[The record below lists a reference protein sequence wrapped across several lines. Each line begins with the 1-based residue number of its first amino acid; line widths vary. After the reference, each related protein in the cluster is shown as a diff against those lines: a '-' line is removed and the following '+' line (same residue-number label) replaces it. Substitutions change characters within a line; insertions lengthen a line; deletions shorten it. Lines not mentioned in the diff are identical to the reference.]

1 MSYRFAFMIS
11 LIFAIGCSSEGPNP
25 LFEGNEA
32 LEFEK
37 IMADYKSPEYKWGFL
52 TEVGQL
58 AIDDKYDDL
67 REFSDGLS
75 AMSINGLWGY
85 VDKSGNETIPARFR
99 TVKTF
104 SEGIAVTQDLNG
116 KFHLLT
122 RNGEVIADSLEYDDV
137 SKFEEDKSV
146 VNRGYLFGFIDK
158 DGKIAIEPTYESAR
172 AFDNGIA
179 MVKQNGKFG
188 FIDQNNK
195 IQIPLQY
202 DKIWYPNSGMIR
214 YKKDGNFGYIALES
228 KQEVKGKFSSA
239 TDFFGNNAVVNDGNN
254 FYLLDKKGKKTIL
267 PYSYV
272 DVGGEDRWIYAADA
286 RFGFLNNDGSVLCLP
301 QYDLLMRYR
310 DGRAGFAIDD
320 GWGYLDETGS
330 VIIPPKYPLV
340 WDFVNGY
347 ARIISRYGFGFIDKS
362 GREVHEPRYME
373 VRDFSEGLA
382 RIQVYR

>member
-11 LIFAIGCSSEGPNP
+11 LIFVIGCANDGPKP

-32 LEFEK
+32 REYEK
-37 IMADYKSPEYKWGFL
+37 ILADYSSPDYKWGFL
-52 TEVGQL
+52 TEDGKL
-58 AIDDKYDDL
+58 AVEDKYDDL
-67 REFSDGLS
+67 REFNDGLA
-75 AMSINGLWGY
+75 AMSKNGLWGY
-85 VDKSGNETIPARFR
+85 VDQAGNEIIPARFR

-104 SEGIAVTQDLNG
+104 SEGIAVAQDLNG

-122 RNGEVIADSLEYDDV
+122 DKGEVIADSLDYDDIG
-137 SKFEEDKSV
+137 KFEQGKSV
-146 VNRGYLFGFIDK
+146 VNRDYLFGFLDK
-158 DGKIAIEPTYESAR
+158 SGKISIEPTYESAR
-172 AFDNGIA
+172 AFSNGLA
-179 MVKQNGKFG
+179 MVQKDGKFG
-188 FIDQNNK
+188 FIDHNNVVL
-195 IQIPLQY
+195 IPFQY
-202 DKIWYPNSGMIR
+202 DKLWYPQSGIVR
-214 YKKDGNFGYIALES
+214 YKKDGKYGFVELQSRIESFGEY
-228 KQEVKGKFSSA
+228 SSA
-239 TDFFGNNAVVNDGNN
+239 TDFYGKKAVVNDGNN
-254 FYLLDKKGKKTIL
+254 FLLLDISGKTTIL

-272 DVGGEDRWIYAADA
+272 DVGGENRWIYAADA

-320 GWGYLDETGS
+320 VWGYLDEKGT
-330 VIIPPKYPLV
+330 VVIPPKYPLV

-362 GREVHEPRYME
+362 GREVLEPRYME